1 MRTLIRKAGIR
12 TFIGTAVLASLTA
25 AGPAEA
31 IGFVADPPRRD
42 IDMCV
47 AAVRDRADYSGAGEV
62 RHEVV
67 STKRR
72 TVGYSIG
79 IETTVREAAGGS
91 VLREYRSVC
100 VATGGR
106 SPSRFEITRTGGA

>member
-1 MRTLIRKAGIR
+1 MKITIRNAQIR
-12 TFIGTAVLASLTA
+12 GAITGAVLASLYA
-25 AGPAEA
+25 ASPAAA
-31 IGFVADPPRRD
+31 IGFVADPPQRD

-47 AAVRDRADYSGAGEV
+47 AAVRDRADYRGAGEV

-72 TVGYSIG
+72 TVGYKIG
-79 IETTVREAAGGS
+79 IETTVRESAGGS

-100 VATGGR
+100 VATGGPL
-106 SPSRFEITRTGGA
+106 PSRFDITRTGGE

>member
-1 MRTLIRKAGIR
+1 MKTLISRNGVR
-12 TFIGTAVLASLTA
+12 TFIGTAVLATLYA
-25 AGPAEA
+25 ATPAAA
-31 IGFVADPPRRD
+31 IGFVADPPQRD

-47 AAVRDRADYSGAGEV
+47 AAVRERADYTGAGEV
-62 RHEVV
+62 RHAVV

-106 SPSRFEITRTGGA
+106 SPSRFEITQTDDA